1 MCCHSMVKNLRIDFN
16 TSTTSM
22 KSYLAVAVLFCLLLS
37 CTDQGPKRV
46 LVFSK
51 TAGYRH
57 ESIEAGKPALIEL
70 GKQKGF
76 EVDTTE
82 DASLINEENL
92 KRYNAVIFLSTTL
105 NVLDVVQQNDLKR
118 FIQAGGGF
126 VGIHAA
132 ADTEYEWP
140 WYGKLVGA
148 WFKSHPKTQEAKVK
162 KADPFATEGLPDEWV
177 RTDEWYNYKNISED
191 IKVVLALDETSYEG
205 GENGD
210 NHPIAWYHDYD
221 GGRSFYTGMGHT
233 HESYAD
239 SLFMG
244 HLYQGIEYAM
254 GNSKPDYSKARAK
267 RAPEDNRF
275 TKVVLDFNLDEPTE
289 IVVLPDNNI
298 LFTERRGKVKYY
310 DQAAGKMEVIYTFP
324 VSTKYNPD
332 KDGNQK
338 EAEDGLLGV
347 ALDPDFKKNN
357 WIYFFYSPIDGEPR
371 NSLVRYVLNG
381 KTLDESSRKVVLD
394 VPVQRDQCCH
404 TGGSITFDSKGN
416 LYLSTGDNT
425 SPFESNGFSPSDER
439 PGRAPF
445 DAQKSSS
452 NTNDL
457 RGKILR
463 IHPEPDGTYTIP
475 EGNLFPKGEPD
486 TRPEIYVM
494 GTRNPYR
501 ISVDSRTGFLY
512 WGEVGP
518 DASDDDPVRGPRG
531 YDEINQAQQA
541 GFFGWPYFVGK
552 NYTYG
557 KYNFA
562 EKKATS
568 FWDPEKPLNESP
580 NNTGKKELPPV
591 SKPFI
596 WYPYGKSEEF
606 PMTKTGGRNAMAGPV
621 YYSED
626 FKGVSTAF
634 PDYFDGK
641 LLIYDWMRNWM
652 FLVSMDEKGA
662 ITDIEPFMED
672 TKFNN
677 IIDMTYGPD
686 GRLYLIEYGTGWFRQ
701 NIDARLVRIDYNGG
715 NRAPVATLVPDK
727 TSGSIPLTVKF
738 TTPGT
743 IDYDDDTKLTYSLET
758 GGKTYTSED
767 GTFEVTYDTPQTY
780 TAVLTV
786 TDSKGATGTAKTQIV
801 AGNEPPVL
809 SAQFTGG
816 NRTFFFPGT
825 PVQYAV
831 QVSDKEDGSTDAG
844 TIPASDV
851 NISFD
856 YLKGYDMVQ
865 IAQGHQQAAAVLPG
879 KALME
884 SSDCKACHLLNERSA
899 GPSYKDIAKKYQNQ
913 QGAVDILAAKVIKG
927 GAGVWGETAMS
938 AHPQISVED
947 ARRIVEYIFFLGADN
962 LKAKMPLKGS
972 VTPGDE
978 IDGAYVLSA
987 SYNDRQVNNLPSLSA
1002 STSVALRA
1010 PILQAKDVTDM
1021 KNASR
1026 GNYGGRGFIDNIKHD
1041 SYVVFGQ
1048 VDLTGVKSVTP
1059 SVTHFGDV
1067 AGGSIEVRLGSVD
1080 GKLLGSTDFRKAT
1093 RVAVANGIE
1102 SLSQKIAVSGLDGK
1116 QDLYL
1121 VFKNPSAG
1129 DKKLFIFSQLNLS
1142 NK

>member
-1 MCCHSMVKNLRIDFN
+1 
-16 TSTTSM
+16 M
-22 KSYLAVAVLFCLLLS
+22 KPYLAIAVLFCLLLS
-37 CTDQGPKRV
+37 CGEQGPQRV

-57 ESIEAGKPALIEL
+57 ESIETGKPALIEL
-70 GKQKGF
+70 GKKNGF

-92 KRYNAVIFLSTTL
+92 KKYNAVIFLSTTL

-118 FIQAGGGF
+118 FIQAGGGY

-148 WFKSHPKTQEAKVK
+148 YFKSHPKTQEAKIK
-162 KADPFATEGLPDEWV
+162 KLKPFATEGLPDEWV
-177 RTDEWYNYKNISED
+177 RTDEWYNYKNISDD
-191 IKVVLALDETSYEG
+191 IQVVLALDETSYEG

-221 GGRSFYTGMGHT
+221 GGRSFYTGLGHT
-233 HESYAD
+233 KESYSD

-244 HLYQGIEYAM
+244 HLYQGIKYAM
-254 GNSKPDYSKARAK
+254 GDAKPDYSQAKAK

-275 TKVVLDFNLDEPTE
+275 SKVVLDFNLDEPTE
-289 IVVLPDNNI
+289 LVVLPDNNI
-298 LFTERRGKVKYY
+298 LFTERKGKVKYY
-310 DQAAGKMEVIYTFP
+310 DAKAGKTEVIYTFP

-332 KDGNQK
+332 KLGKQK

-347 ALDPDFKKNN
+347 ALDPGFEKNN
-357 WIYFFYSPIDGEPR
+357 WIYFYYSPPEGEPR
-371 NSLVRYVLNG
+371 NSLVRYTLNG
-381 KTLDESSRKVVLD
+381 KQLDESTKKVVLD

-404 TGGSITFDSKGN
+404 TGGSITFDKQGN

-425 SPFESNGFSPSDER
+425 SPFESNGFSPSDEEE
-439 PGRAPF
+439 GRSPF

-475 EGNLFPKGEPD
+475 EGNLFPKGEAN

-518 DASDDDPVRGPRG
+518 DAGENDSLRGPRG
-531 YDEINQAQQA
+531 YDEVNQAQKA

-552 NYTYG
+552 NYPYARYDFG
-557 KYNFA
+557 DQKVI
-562 EKKATS
+562 S
-568 FWDPEKPLNESP
+568 MWDPEKPLNESP
-580 NNTGKKELPPV
+580 NNTGKKELPAV

-596 WYPYGKSEEF
+596 WYPYAKSDEF

-626 FKGVSTAF
+626 YKGVPTAF

-652 FLVSMDEKGA
+652 FLVSMDDKGA
-662 ITDIEPFMED
+662 IVDIEPFMED

-686 GRLYLIEYGTGWFRQ
+686 GKLYMIEYGTGWFRQ

-715 NRAPVATLVPDK
+715 NRAPVAALTADK
-727 TSGSIPLTVKF
+727 TSGATPLTVNF
-738 TTPGT
+738 TTTGT
-743 IDYDDDTKLTYSLET
+743 KDHDGDSKLTYSLET
-758 GGKTYTSED
+758 GGKTYKSDNGSFT
-767 GTFEVTYDTPQTY
+767 VTYDTPQAY
-780 TAVLTV
+780 NVVLTV
-786 TDSKGATGTAKTQIV
+786 TDSEGATGTAKTQVI
-801 AGNEPPVL
+801 AGNEPPSL
-809 SAQFTGG
+809 KAEITGG
-816 NRTFFFPGT
+816 NKTFFFPGV

-831 QVSDKEDGSTDAG
+831 EVTDKEDGSTAAG
-844 TIPASDV
+844 TIPAQDV
-851 NISFD
+851 TITFD
-856 YLKGYDMVQ
+856 YMKGFDRVQ
-865 IAQGHQQAAAVLPG
+865 IAQGHQQAVAALPG
-879 KALME
+879 KGLME
-884 SSDCKACHLLNERSA
+884 RSDCKACHLLNERSA
-899 GPSYKDIAKKYQNQ
+899 GPSYKEITAKYKDQ
-913 QGAVDILAAKVIKG
+913 QGSVDLLAAKIIKG
-927 GAGVWGETAMS
+927 GAGVWGTTEMA

-947 ARRIVEYIFFLGADN
+947 ARKMVDYIFFLGSDKSNAVS
-962 LKAKMPLKGS
+962 KMPLKGKA
-972 VTPGDE
+972 TPGNE
-978 IDGAYVLSA
+978 TDGAYVLSA
-987 SYNDRQVNNLPSLSA
+987 SYNDKTVNNLPSLSA
-1002 STSVALRA
+1002 AATAILRA
-1010 PILQAKDVTDM
+1010 PVLTAGDVTDM

-1026 GNYGGRGFIDNIKHD
+1026 GNFGGRGFIDNVKNGSH
-1041 SYVVFGQ
+1041 VVFGQ
-1048 VDLTGVKSVTP
+1048 VDLTGVKSLTPVVTL
-1059 SVTHFGDV
+1059 FGDV
-1067 AGGSIEVRLGSVD
+1067 AGGSVEVRLGSLD
-1080 GKLLGSTDFRKAT
+1080 GKVIGSTDFKNAT
-1093 RVAVANGIE
+1093 RIKVADGVE
-1102 SLSQKIAVSGLDGK
+1102 SLSQRIPVGALNGK

-1121 VFKNPSAG
+1121 VFKNASAG
-1129 DKKLFIFSQLNLS
+1129 DKKLFIFSQLGLS